1 MAEKIILESLNNNN
15 EAKIQPKYFDAWFK
29 YGVFDEYE
37 VQVGWPKE
45 KAFSILLKMWNE
57 NLDEKDRLLFRDI
70 VLTAEN
76 KKTFPELK
84 KWEKI
89 TFELWDTQSWIITI
103 WKKVYKYDLV
113 AKSIIELY
121 ENNPFEK

>member
-29 YGVFDEYE
+29 YGAFEEYE

-89 TFELWDTQSWIITI
+89 IFELWDTQSWIITI

>member
-29 YGVFDEYE
+29 YGAFEEYE
-37 VQVGWPKE
+37 VQVGWPTEKE
-45 KAFSILLKMWNE
+45 FSILLKMWNE

-70 VLTAEN
+70 VITSEN

-89 TFELWDTQSWIITI
+89 IFELWDTQSWIITI